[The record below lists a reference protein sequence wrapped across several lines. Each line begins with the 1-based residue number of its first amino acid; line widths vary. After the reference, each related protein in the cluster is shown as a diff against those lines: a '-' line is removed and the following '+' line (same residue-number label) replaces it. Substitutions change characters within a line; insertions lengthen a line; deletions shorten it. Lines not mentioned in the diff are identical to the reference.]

1 MKQLLLF
8 AIIGTGIVGMT
19 MGFASNTI
27 DLNVQQLGVG
37 EEFIGT
43 PITTANVDF
52 ELAKVERGLGTASNE
67 LDDFFVNL
75 ITGCSFST
83 GETFAGP
90 ARVIC
95 KLTDG
100 SGITPDQTDVDAFG
114 KVIAEGFLDLPI
126 GYPDATLCPNGR
138 CVIPIT
144 QTAFDDSND
153 VQNIH
158 DVKIIVKGAE
168 PTTPQPPV

>member
-52 ELAKVERGLGTASNE
+52 QLEKVLRDPSAAKNDE
-67 LDDFFVNL
+67 FFVNL

-83 GETFAGP
+83 PEPIAGP

-100 SGITPDQTDVDAFG
+100 SGISNDGDPTNDKFG
-114 KVIAEGFLDLPI
+114 KVIAEGFLDLQQ
-126 GYPDATLCPNGR
+126 GYVPGQSCAAGR
-138 CVIPIT
+138 CIIPIL

-158 DVKIIVKGAE
+158 DVKIIVKGAD
-168 PTTPQPPV
+168 PTQRD

>member
-1 MKQLLLF
+1 
-8 AIIGTGIVGMT
+8 MT

-43 PITTANVDF
+43 PITAANVDF
-52 ELAKVERGLGTASNE
+52 ELAKVERTGDPATQQ
-67 LDDFFVNL
+67 DDFFVNL

-83 GETFAGP
+83 GQTFSGP

-100 SGITPDQTDVDAFG
+100 SGITPDPTIPDEFG
-114 KVIAEGFLDLPI
+114 KVIAEGFLDLPT

-138 CVIPIT
+138 CIIPII
-144 QTAFDDSND
+144 QTAFDDANE

-158 DVKIIVKGAE
+158 DVKIIVKGAD
-168 PTTPQPPV
+168 PTTQQTGG

>member
-43 PITTANVDF
+43 PITQANVDF
-52 ELAKVERGLGTASNE
+52 QLEKVERTGDPATE
-67 LDDFFVNL
+67 RDDFFVNL

-83 GETFAGP
+83 AEPITGP

-95 KLTDG
+95 KLTDNRN
-100 SGITPDQTDVDAFG
+100 DVRNADGTVTQHFG
-114 KVIAEGFLDLPI
+114 AVIAEGFLDMPT
-126 GYPDATLCPNGR
+126 GYPDTQLCPNGR
-138 CVIPIT
+138 CVIPIL

-158 DVKIIVKGAE
+158 DVKIIVKGAD
-168 PTTPQPPV
+168 PTQPTR